1 MSIYLVLKDSSEHRH
16 NRKHHEPDEKKQFF
30 KDAREI
36 LWNPPETWHEHMG
49 NPREIIDMEYREL
62 KAAETKGDMVAW
74 RENLLHLAA
83 ACGLAILKVYN
94 K

>member
-1 MSIYLVLKDSSEHRH
+1 MSLYLVLKDSEHRH
-16 NRKHHEPDEKKQFF
+16 HKKHHERDEKKQFF
-30 KDAREI
+30 KDAREV

-49 NPREIIDMEYREL
+49 NPKEIIDMEYREL
-62 KAAETKGDMVAW
+62 KAAETKGDTAAW
-74 RENLLHLAA
+74 KENLLHLAA